1 MPGQRIEYV
10 LEPKVDGVS
19 VSVLYENGRFTKGAT
34 RGDGRT
40 GNDITANLKTIRAI
54 PLQLTSNKTSR
65 LLEVRGEAYMTVED
79 FKKLNAN
86 RAKNGKEQFA
96 NPRNAAAG
104 SLSQLDPR
112 LVAQRPLRAVFYDAG
127 ATLGISFKT
136 QTDVLESFRELGL
149 PTQRYRWLS
158 KDMQEVIARAGELKK
173 LLGSLPYQIDG
184 AVVKINNL
192 NQWQQ
197 LGTTAKAPRYA
208 IAYKFSHEQAET
220 KLKAITIQ
228 VGRTGILTPV
238 GEREPVFLAGSTIS
252 RATLHN
258 EEEIKRKD
266 IRIGETLILEKAG
279 NVILQSWVW
288 LRRNGRAIPSRSIYI
303 STSTASARPVV
314 VRRVAILS
322 LSDGAAKTSPAP
334 LALSTP

>member
-136 QTDVLESFRELGL
+136 QTDVLA
-149 PTQRYRWLS
+149 YRVKS
-158 KDMQEVIARAGELKK
+158 K
-173 LLGSLPYQIDG
+173 
-184 AVVKINNL
+184 
-192 NQWQQ
+192 
-197 LGTTAKAPRYA
+197 
-208 IAYKFSHEQAET
+208 
-220 KLKAITIQ
+220 
-228 VGRTGILTPV
+228 
-238 GEREPVFLAGSTIS
+238 
-252 RATLHN
+252 
-258 EEEIKRKD
+258 
-266 IRIGETLILEKAG
+266 
-279 NVILQSWVW
+279 
-288 LRRNGRAIPSRSIYI
+288 
-303 STSTASARPVV
+303 
-314 VRRVAILS
+314 
-322 LSDGAAKTSPAP
+322 
-334 LALSTP
+334 